1 MNRVARV
8 VTRFLNNNRAAGK
21 RMDLSNSSFGEG
33 KVCWVVSASKNL
45 PLIFPSL
52 WSGATSVAQL
62 HGMNVT
68 IGGFHGRVN
77 TTPAHTRCSKL
88 PQYCRASVV
97 VVVVVGCFGEGV
109 GEVVGWNRETK
120 VLKPNQHAV
129 PSLGKQGQTG
139 ISPGKEIL
147 DRSLL
152 LSPRKSAK
160 EALRAELLY
169 SASAAR
175 GPGRLW
181 EGSCGSDLPTYTHSR
196 GVVVIYLLHYGCG
209 SDLSIFTHPGDL
221 AVIDNRR
228 LSRGYTLIQGWGL
241 SSEG

>member
-1 MNRVARV
+1 
-8 VTRFLNNNRAAGK
+8 
-21 RMDLSNSSFGEG
+21 MDLSNSSFGGGESLLG
-33 KVCWVVSASKNL
+33 GVCQQKSA
-45 PLIFPSL
+45 PFE
-52 WSGATSVAQL
+52 SGATSVAQL

-88 PQYCRASVV
+88 PQYCRACEVE
-97 VVVVVGCFGEGV
+97 VVVGGCWEGV

-160 EALRAELLY
+160 EGLRAELLY

-175 GPGRLW
+175 GPREVVGGKLW
-181 EGSCGSDLPTYTHSR
+181 
-196 GVVVIYLLHYGCG
+196 
-209 SDLSIFTHPGDL
+209 
-221 AVIDNRR
+221 
-228 LSRGYTLIQGWGL
+228 
-241 SSEG
+241 

>member
-1 MNRVARV
+1 M
-8 VTRFLNNNRAAGK
+8 LG
-21 RMDLSNSSFGEG
+21 G
-33 KVCWVVSASKNL
+33 VCQQKSA
-45 PLIFPSL
+45 PFE
-52 WSGATSVAQL
+52 SGATSVAQL

-97 VVVVVGCFGEGV
+97 VVGGCGEGV

-160 EALRAELLY
+160 EGLRAELLY

-196 GVVVIYLLHYGCG
+196 GCGSDLPFYTTGVVVIYRSL
-209 SDLSIFTHPGDL
+209 
-221 AVIDNRR
+221 
-228 LSRGYTLIQGWGL
+228 LIQGIWQ
-241 SSEG
+241 